1 MFLFSLLFFFAV
13 PCLLF
18 WSLPSFV
25 GTAGS
30 SGSSSATASKEGNIL
45 NFVEPK
51 MTESRRQLADDR
63 FVLWCCINLRP
74 QQMRFDEGFKLFAGI
89 LCPDYVSTTMSKETF
104 DKKLDALYD
113 KVKANVLDE
122 LRSVRGDCLAMGY
135 SGPFLGAQLDLTTVA
150 NEEYIT
156 FSVSFVKKGS
166 TDITRVALTTRAFP
180 GSHTATDIKTWVEA
194 VSGVDDSS
202 LTFIFYFL
210 FFICSCFPLFP
221 FFLFRTSPFEIRISN
236 FIFQISM
243 FQYFIFSTL
252 STVCYM
258 INHSKRSRS
267 SCFIL
272 FFDASQYAARRRTFR
287 KLHGGVR

>member
-51 MTESRRQLADDR
+51 MIDSRRQLADDR
-63 FVLWCCINLRP
+63 FVLWCCVNLRP

-194 VSGVDDSS
+194 VSRVDDSS
-202 LTFIFYFL
+202 LTFIFYFY
-210 FFICSCFPLFP
+210 FSFVPV
-221 FFLFRTSPFEIRISN
+221 FLFLRFSFSEPRPLKFE
-236 FIFQISM
+236 FQISYFK
-243 FQYFIFSTL
+243 FQCFNILYFQP
-252 STVCYM
+252 
-258 INHSKRSRS
+258 
-267 SCFIL
+267 
-272 FFDASQYAARRRTFR
+272 SQLYVT
-287 KLHGGVR
+287 